1 MNEMKEARRVVPPKV
16 GLYAEIG
23 IIGGSGF
30 YDLASG
36 LKEIKVETPYGPPS
50 DKIAIGKVGGR
61 KVAFL
66 PRHNKTHDV
75 PPHQI
80 NYRANIWALKSLGIS
95 RIITSHAVGSL
106 QKDIKPGDFVI
117 LDQFID
123 RTKGRIDTFYDGQIT
138 THISTAFP
146 YCPQLRK
153 SAIKAA
159 KEVGVRVHEKGTVV
173 VIQGPRFSTA
183 AESTWFT
190 KMGWDVINMTE
201 YPEIVLARE
210 KEICYCAIAIA
221 TDYDAGLVAEG
232 EVKPVS
238 VDEIVKIFQ
247 KNVMKAKEI
256 MLAMIENYPKRVTCK
271 CQRALDG
278 ARFS

>member
-1 MNEMKEARRVVPPKV
+1 MKINQ
-16 GLYAEIG
+16 AEIG

-30 YDLASG
+30 YDLAVG
-36 LKEIKVETPYGPPS
+36 LREIKVETPYGAPS
-50 DKIAIGKVGGR
+50 DKITLGKIKGHR
-61 KVAFL
+61 VAFL
-66 PRHNKTHDV
+66 ARHNKSHNI

-80 NYRANIWALKSLGIS
+80 NYLANIWALKQMGIS

-106 QKDIKPGDFVI
+106 QKEIKPGDFVI

-123 RTKGRIDTFYDGQIT
+123 RTKNRIDTFYDGPIV

-153 SAIKAA
+153 LAIKIGREM
-159 KEVGVRVHEKGTVV
+159 KLPLHEKGTVV

-183 AESTWFT
+183 AESLWFT
-190 KMGWDVINMTE
+190 RMGWQVINMTE

-221 TDYDAGLVAEG
+221 TDYDAGLVAQGKAE
-232 EVKPVS
+232 PVS
-238 VDEIVKIFQ
+238 VDEIMRIFERNINKTKDLMVK
-247 KNVMKAKEI
+247 
-256 MLAMIENYPKRVTCK
+256 MIENWPKRVNCS
-271 CQRALDG
+271 CQKALSK
-278 ARFS
+278 ARFV

>member
-1 MNEMKEARRVVPPKV
+1 MIVFKKLPRAN
-16 GLYAEIG
+16 IG

-30 YDLASG
+30 YDLASD
-36 LKEIKVETPYGPPS
+36 LKEIKIETPYGIPS
-50 DKIAIGKVGGR
+50 DQIAVGKIAGR

-66 PRHNKTHDV
+66 PRHGKQHSI
-75 PPHQI
+75 PPHKI
-80 NYRANIWALKSLGIS
+80 NYRANIWALKSLGVS
-95 RIITSHAVGSL
+95 KIITSHAVGSL
-106 QKDIKPGDFVI
+106 QKKIRPGDFVV

-123 RTKGRIDTFYDGQIT
+123 RTKNRKDTFYDGPIA

-146 YCPQLRK
+146 YCPQLRSLAVK
-153 SAIKAA
+153 SLKQL
-159 KEVGVRVHEKGTVV
+159 KLKVYEKGTVV

-201 YPEIVLARE
+201 YPEVVLARE
-210 KEICYCAIAIA
+210 LEMCYCAIAVA

-232 EVKPVS
+232 EVQPVS
-238 VDEIVKIFQ
+238 AKEVIKIFQ
-247 KNVMKAKEI
+247 NNIFKIKKLI
-256 MLAMIENYPKRVTCK
+256 LKIIENWPKAVN
-271 CQRALDG
+271 CQCQKALAE